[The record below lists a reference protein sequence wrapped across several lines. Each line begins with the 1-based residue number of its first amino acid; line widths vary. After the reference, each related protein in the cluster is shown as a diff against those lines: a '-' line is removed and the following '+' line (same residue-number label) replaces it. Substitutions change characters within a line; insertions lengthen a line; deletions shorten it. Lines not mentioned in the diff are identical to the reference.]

1 MPASPDATN
10 PQANPQTSTPTSAPS
25 GSTPQTYRLIANP
38 TALGPHVG
46 KMVEL
51 TGTVEESSS
60 ASPSTTTS
68 SDPSTASMANMP
80 ALRVE
85 AGKVLTAPCSQ

>member
-1 MPASPDATN
+1 MPAAPEGAS
-10 PQANPQTSTPTSAPS
+10 PQASPQASTPTTAPS
-25 GSTPQTYRLIANP
+25 GSTAQTYRLIANP
-38 TALGPHVG
+38 TALSPHVG
-46 KMVEL
+46 KKVEL

-60 ASPSTTTS
+60 ASPSTATS

>member
-1 MPASPDATN
+1 
-10 PQANPQTSTPTSAPS
+10 
-25 GSTPQTYRLIANP
+25 
-38 TALGPHVG
+38 
-46 KMVEL
+46 L

-68 SDPSTASMANMP
+68 SDPSTASTANMP